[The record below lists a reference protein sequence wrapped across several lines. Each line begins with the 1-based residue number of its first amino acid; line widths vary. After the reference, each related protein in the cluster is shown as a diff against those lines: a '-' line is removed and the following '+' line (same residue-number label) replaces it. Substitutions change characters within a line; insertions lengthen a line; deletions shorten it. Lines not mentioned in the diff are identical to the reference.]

1 MTLAYAVLSITK
13 HFNQMCCHLC
23 GSTYISVEKMELN
36 NKFLKL
42 KRALFDKCYSSL
54 NDKQR
59 DAVFTTDNP
68 LLVLAGAGSGKTTVL
83 VKRVVFIIKYGN
95 AYFNDIIPD
104 YVDDAYI
111 KEMEAAL
118 ASPDNSI
125 AEEMLQDF
133 AYRPCQPYRVLAIT
147 FTNKAANEIK
157 ERLASAL
164 EDETVAN
171 DIWAGTFHSICM
183 RILRV
188 NCEKIGYKPNFSIY
202 DTDDQ
207 KKAVSAAMKRCMLDE
222 KQFPIKSVITAISHA
237 KDKLLT
243 PSMYA
248 AEVGADFRLS
258 KIARVYSEYQRT
270 LIESNAMDFD
280 DIIMNTVKLFK
291 TDSEVLSYY
300 QKKFRYICVDEYQ
313 DTNEAQFVLT
323 SMISEGHKNLMVVGD
338 DDQSIYKF
346 RGATIDNILNFDH
359 SFSDTK
365 VIKLEQNYRS
375 TGTILDAA
383 NAVISNNKG
392 RKGKKLW
399 TAGDRGEK
407 ITVRRLPDQNIEAK
421 NVVDTVNSAVAKGEH
436 KYRDFA
442 VLYRTNAQSNSI
454 ERAFAKSAV
463 PYRMLGGVR
472 FSDRKEIR
480 DAVAYLQLIQN
491 HSDRERMLRIINE
504 PRRKIGD
511 KTLMAVAQIADEQ
524 GCSMFEVIENASKYT
539 ALSRS
544 AVVLEDFAALI
555 NRLTAMAEHLSL
567 PDLFD
572 SVLELSGYRAMIEA
586 AGEEEKDR
594 LDNLDEFKSSIQEY
608 VKNNENPTLTGF
620 LEENALVA
628 DVDRY
633 DESADAVVMMTI
645 HSAKGLEFPVVII
658 PGFEDGIF
666 PGMQTIVGSDEDIE
680 EERRLAYV
688 ALTRAKQQIYILH
701 TKSRLLYGQTQYN
714 PISRFVTEIPE
725 EYINREEENA
735 DVFFAQN
742 VYSKNKSYVFD
753 TPSAFD
759 SRREQKTYGNGQSTS
774 PQYRTPQRSNT
785 TRSTSSFGTQTN
797 TQPIFNNTK
806 KETAV
811 FVPGDRVRHMTFG
824 DGEVLSA
831 RSMGAD
837 TLYEVM
843 FDKVGTKKLMATY
856 AKLRKI

>member
-1 MTLAYAVLSITK
+1 MTFDEK
-13 HFNQMCCHLC
+13 
-23 GSTYISVEKMELN
+23 YI
-36 NKFLKL
+36 KL
-42 KRALFDKCYSSL
+42 KKALFNKCYSDL
-54 NDKQR
+54 NEKQR
-59 DAVFTTDNP
+59 EAVFTVNDP

-95 AYFNDIIPD
+95 AYYSDVIPE
-104 YVDDAYI
+104 YADDQYI
-111 KEMEAAL
+111 REMEEAL
-118 ASPDNSI
+118 ASPDNTL
-125 AEEMLQDF
+125 AEDMLQDF
-133 AYRPCQPYRVLAIT
+133 AYKPCQPFRVLAIT
-147 FTNKAANEIK
+147 FTNKAAREIK
-157 ERLASAL
+157 ERLAKAL
-164 EDETVAN
+164 DDESVAN
-171 DIWAGTFHSICM
+171 EIWAGTFHSICM

-188 NCEKIGYKPNFSIY
+188 NCEKIGYKPEFSIY

-207 KKAVSAAMKRCMLDE
+207 KKAISAAMKRCNVDE
-222 KQFPIKSVITAISHA
+222 KQFPIKSVMTAISHA
-237 KDKLLT
+237 KDKLMT
-243 PSMYA
+243 PQMYA

-258 KIARVYSEYQRT
+258 KIAKVYEEYQKALRA
-270 LIESNAMDFD
+270 SNAMDFD

-291 TDSEVLSYY
+291 TDEDVLAYY

-313 DTNEAQFVLT
+313 DTNDAQFVLT
-323 SMISEGHKNLMVVGD
+323 SMLAEGHKNLMVVGD

-346 RGATIDNILNFDH
+346 RGATIENILNFDK
-359 SFSDTK
+359 SFNDTK

-383 NAVISNNKG
+383 NAVIANNRG

-399 TAGDRGEK
+399 TDGNRGEK
-407 ITVRRLPDQNIEAK
+407 ITVRKLPDQNEEAK
-421 NVVDTVNSAVAKGEH
+421 NVVDTVNKIVASGAK

-491 HSDRERMLRIINE
+491 HTDRERMLRIINE
-504 PRRKIGD
+504 PKRKIGE
-511 KTLMAVAQIADEQ
+511 KTLIAVAQIADEQ
-524 GCSMFEVIENASKYT
+524 NCSMFEVIENASKYT

-544 AVVLEDFAALI
+544 AIILEDFAALI
-555 NRLTAMAEHLSL
+555 NKLTVMASHMSL

-572 SVLELSGYRAMIEA
+572 AVLDYSGYRRMLEE

-645 HSAKGLEFPVVII
+645 HSAKGLEFPIVII

-666 PGMQTIVGSDEDIE
+666 PGMQTMVGSDEDME

-688 ALTRAKQQIYILH
+688 ALTRAKEQIFIMH

-714 PISRFVTEIPE
+714 PVSRFVSEIPE
-725 EYINREEENA
+725 ELVVREEESA
-735 DVFFAQN
+735 DEVFMQN
-742 VYSKNKSYVFD
+742 VYSRNKSYVFD
-753 TPSAFD
+753 DSPSSSPYRQTPQSAT
-759 SRREQKTYGNGQSTS
+759 SRS
-774 PQYRTPQRSNT
+774 PFAQMRNTVKPTAQTVQRTPT
-785 TRSTSSFGTQTN
+785 TAQSPMFKPKPAQS
-797 TQPIFNNTK
+797 
-806 KETAV
+806 ETFA
-811 FVPGDRVRHMTFG
+811 PGDRVRHMTFG
-824 DGEVLSA
+824 DGEVLSV
-831 RSMGAD
+831 RPMGAD
-837 TLYEVM
+837 ILYEVM

-856 AKLRKI
+856 AKLKKI

>member
-1 MTLAYAVLSITK
+1 MN
-13 HFNQMCCHLC
+13 FN
-23 GSTYISVEKMELN
+23 ER
-36 NKFLKL
+36 FLKL
-42 KRALFDKCYSSL
+42 KRALFDKCYASL
-54 NDKQR
+54 NPKQR
-59 DAVFTTDNP
+59 EAIYTVNDP

-83 VKRVVFIIKYGN
+83 VKRVVFLIKYGN
-95 AYFNDIIPD
+95 AYYTDFVPEFADEGYLI
-104 YVDDAYI
+104 
-111 KEMEAAL
+111 EMEAAL
-118 ASPDNSI
+118 NDSDITA
-125 AEEMLQDF
+125 AEEMLPDF
-133 AYRPCQPYRVLAIT
+133 TYNACPPYRILAIT

-157 ERLASAL
+157 ERLVTAL
-164 EDETVAN
+164 GDEDAAK

-188 NCEKIGYKPNFSIY
+188 NCEKIGYKRDFSIY

-207 KKAVSAAMKRCMLDE
+207 KKAVSAAMKRCMVDE

-243 PSMYA
+243 PEKYA
-248 AEVGADFRLS
+248 VEAGGDFRQS
-258 KIARVYSEYQRT
+258 KIARVYAEYQRA
-270 LIESNAMDFD
+270 LKESNVMDFD
-280 DIIMNTVKLFK
+280 DIIMNTVKLLRI
-291 TDSEVLSYY
+291 DSEILNYY
-300 QKKFRYICVDEYQ
+300 QKKFKYVCVDEYQ

-323 SMISEGHKNLMVVGD
+323 SMLAGGFRNLMVVGD

-346 RGATIDNILNFDH
+346 RGATIGNILNFDKTY
-359 SFSDTK
+359 SDAK

-383 NAVISNNKG
+383 NAVIANNKG

-399 TAGDRGEK
+399 TDGDVGEK
-407 ITVRRLPDQNIEAK
+407 ITIRRLQDQNLEAK
-421 NVVDTVNSAVAKGEH
+421 DIVDIVYNAVAHKGR

-442 VLYRTNAQSNSI
+442 VLFRTNAQSNSI

-480 DAVAYLQLIQN
+480 DAVAYLQLIAN
-491 HSDRERMLRIINE
+491 HSDRERLLRIINE
-504 PRRKIGD
+504 PKRKIGD
-511 KTLMAVAQIADEQ
+511 RTIEAISMIAAEQ
-524 GCSMFEVIENASKYT
+524 NCSMFEVIENASKYT

-544 AVVLEDFAALI
+544 AVILEDFAALI
-555 NRLTAMAEHLSL
+555 NKLTVMASYLSL

-572 SVLELSGYRAMIEA
+572 AVLGESGYRAMIEA

-608 VKNNENPTLTGF
+608 VSRTETPTLSGF

-633 DESADAVVMMTI
+633 DDTADAVVLMTI
-645 HSAKGLEFPVVII
+645 HSAKGLEFPIVII

-666 PGMQTIVGSDEDIE
+666 PGMQTIVSGEDDME

-688 ALTRAKQQIYILH
+688 ALTRAKEQIYILH

-714 PISRFVTEIPE
+714 PISRFVSEIPE
-725 EYINREEENA
+725 RFVVREEEEN
-735 DVFFAQN
+735 DSFFSQRVTGGAK
-742 VYSKNKSYVFD
+742 VYFHDSSAYSGQRSQSGYGAYGSKKSY
-753 TPSAFD
+753 PSKISSTGEKSQSSEPLF
-759 SRREQKTYGNGQSTS
+759 KPKSTS
-774 PQYRTPQRSNT
+774 
-785 TRSTSSFGTQTN
+785 
-797 TQPIFNNTK
+797 
-806 KETAV
+806 KETFA
-811 FVPGDRVRHMTFG
+811 PGDRVVHGTFG
-824 DGEVLSA
+824 EGEVLSV
-831 RSMGAD
+831 RPMGAD

-856 AKLRKI
+856 AKLKKA